1 MPKLFPGL
9 RFLTPHDFRHDPEI
23 LRNLDTALEAP
34 IEHRS
39 RKFVAIYAREVCQAL
54 YPGCPADIA
63 VHVADLLCVDDD
75 TMMKLIME
83 LEVMFGI
90 DFSRV
95 DFDVSLID
103 SIDDIVR
110 LVDSN

>member
-1 MPKLFPGL
+1 MNVRDKETLRVCIQGLLEKKRRPTEFSDSDSLFISAKLDSF
-9 RFLTPHDFRHDPEI
+9 
-23 LRNLDTALEAP
+23 
-34 IEHRS
+34 S
-39 RKFVAIYAREVCQAL
+39 
-54 YPGCPADIA
+54 
-63 VHVADLLCVDDD
+63 
-75 TMMKLIME
+75 MMKLIME